1 MSRDSIFYKLFA
13 QDPQILFQLLPE
25 APANAAAY
33 RFDSVAVKEPNFTL
47 DGVFLPPAE
56 DSPGV
61 VYFCEVQFQRD
72 ARLYERL
79 FAESFLYFYRN
90 REQFTN
96 WAAVVI
102 YPSRRIEQPDCAP
115 YQALLD
121 SPQVYRVYLEEL
133 GYIRQLPLG
142 LALLV
147 LTTLTNQDA
156 PAEARYILERT
167 QTEVTDPTVSPFI
180 IEMVTTIIAYQFTQ
194 LSRQE
199 VETMLGLNI
208 QETRLYQEAK
218 EDGAREAIQLSP
230 EEIESRFAVNI
241 QETRF
246 YQEAKE
252 DGGREVVQLSPEEIE
267 SRFAVN
273 IQETRFYQEAKED
286 GIQTGRQEGLE
297 EGSQEEAV
305 RLVQRLLRRRLGE
318 VPDEVLAQ
326 VQGLALP
333 QLEDLGEALLD
344 LTTLAELTTWLQSQG
359 QND

>member
-1 MSRDSIFYKLFA
+1 MRRDSIFYKLFA
-13 QDPQILFQLLPE
+13 QYPQVLFQLLPDS
-25 APANAAAY
+25 PTNAAAY
-33 RFDSVAVKEPNFTL
+33 RFDSVAVKEPNFTI
-47 DGVFLPPAE
+47 DDIFLPPAE

-115 YQALLD
+115 YQALLA
-121 SPQVYRVYLEEL
+121 SPQVNRVYLEEL
-133 GYIRQLPLG
+133 GNIRQLPLG

-147 LTTLTNQDA
+147 LTTLTNQAA

-199 VETMLGLNI
+199 VEAMLGLNI

-218 EDGAREAIQLSP
+218 EDGAREVMELSR
-230 EEIESRFAVNI
+230 EEIEARLSLDI
-241 QETRF
+241 EDTPI
-246 YQEAKE
+246 YQE
-252 DGGREVVQLSPEEIE
+252 
-267 SRFAVN
+267 
-273 IQETRFYQEAKED
+273 
-286 GIQTGRQEGLE
+286 GRQEG
-297 EGSQEEAV
+297 SQAEAV

-326 VQGLALP
+326 VRALALP

-344 LTTLAELTTWLQSQG
+344 VTTLAELTTWLQSQG

>member
-1 MSRDSIFYKLFA
+1 MRRDSIFYKLFA
-13 QDPQILFQLLPE
+13 QYPQVLFQLLPDS
-25 APANAAAY
+25 PTNAAAY
-33 RFDSVAVKEPNFTL
+33 RFDSVAVKEPNFTI
-47 DGVFLPPAE
+47 DGIFLPPAE

-61 VYFCEVQFQRD
+61 VYFYEVQFQRD

-115 YQALLD
+115 YQALLA
-121 SPQVYRVYLEEL
+121 SPQVNRVYLEEL
-133 GYIRQLPLG
+133 GNIRQLPLG

-147 LTTLTNQDA
+147 LATLTNQAA

-199 VETMLGLNI
+199 VEAMLGLNI

-218 EDGAREAIQLSP
+218 EDGAREVMELSR
-230 EEIESRFAVNI
+230 EEIEARLSLDI
-241 QETRF
+241 GDTPI
-246 YQEAKE
+246 YQE
-252 DGGREVVQLSPEEIE
+252 
-267 SRFAVN
+267 
-273 IQETRFYQEAKED
+273 
-286 GIQTGRQEGLE
+286 GRQEG
-297 EGSQEEAV
+297 SQAEAV

-326 VQGLALP
+326 VRALALP

-344 LTTLAELTTWLQSQG
+344 VTTLAELTTWLQSQG

>member
-1 MSRDSIFYKLFA
+1 MRRDSIFYKLFA

-33 RFDSVAVKEPNFTL
+33 RFDSVAVKEPNFTI
-47 DGVFLPPAE
+47 DGIFLPPAE

-102 YPSRRIEQPDCAP
+102 YPSRRMEQPDLAP

-121 SPQVYRVYLEEL
+121 SPQVNRVYLEEL
-133 GYIRQLPLG
+133 GNIRQLPLG

-147 LTTLTNQDA
+147 LTTLTNQAA

-199 VETMLGLNI
+199 VEAMLGLNI

-218 EDGAREAIQLSP
+218 EDGIREA
-230 EEIESRFAVNI
+230 
-241 QETRF
+241 
-246 YQEAKE
+246 
-252 DGGREVVQLSPEEIE
+252 VQLSPEEIE
-267 SRFAVN
+267 ARFAVN
-273 IQETRFYQEAKED
+273 IQDTRFYQEAKED
-286 GIQTGRQEGLE
+286 GIQTGRQEGRQEGLQE
-297 EGSQEEAV
+297 GLQEGSQAEAV

-318 VPDEVLAQ
+318 VPDGVMAQ
-326 VQGLALP
+326 VQALGLP
-333 QLEDLGEALLD
+333 QLENLGEALLD
-344 LTTLAELTTWLQSQG
+344 LTTLAELITWLQSQG
-359 QND
+359 END

>member
-1 MSRDSIFYKLFA
+1 MRRDSIFYKLFA
-13 QDPQILFQLLPE
+13 QYPQVLFQLLPDS
-25 APANAAAY
+25 PTNAAAY
-33 RFDSVAVKEPNFTL
+33 RFDSVAVKEPNFTI
-47 DGVFLPPAE
+47 DGIFLPPAE

-115 YQALLD
+115 YQALLA
-121 SPQVYRVYLEEL
+121 SPQVNRVYLEEL
-133 GYIRQLPLG
+133 GNIRQLPLG

-147 LTTLTNQDA
+147 LATLTNQAA

-199 VETMLGLNI
+199 VEAMLGLNI

-218 EDGAREAIQLSP
+218 EDGAREVMELSR
-230 EEIESRFAVNI
+230 EEIEARLSLDI
-241 QETRF
+241 EDTPI
-246 YQEAKE
+246 YQE
-252 DGGREVVQLSPEEIE
+252 
-267 SRFAVN
+267 
-273 IQETRFYQEAKED
+273 
-286 GIQTGRQEGLE
+286 GRQEG
-297 EGSQEEAV
+297 SQAEAV

-326 VQGLALP
+326 VRALALP

-344 LTTLAELTTWLQSQG
+344 VTTLAELTTWLQSQG

>member
-1 MSRDSIFYKLFA
+1 MRRDSIFYKLFA
-13 QDPQILFQLLPE
+13 QYPQVLFQLLPDS
-25 APANAAAY
+25 PTNAAAY
-33 RFDSVAVKEPNFTL
+33 RFDSVAVKEPNFTI
-47 DGVFLPPAE
+47 DGIFLPPAE

-79 FAESFLYFYRN
+79 FAESFWYVYRH

-115 YQALLD
+115 YQALLA
-121 SPQVYRVYLEEL
+121 SPQVNRVYLEEL
-133 GYIRQLPLG
+133 GNIRQLPLG

-147 LTTLTNQDA
+147 LTTLTNQAA

-199 VETMLGLNI
+199 VEAMLGLNI

-218 EDGAREAIQLSP
+218 EDGAREVMELSR
-230 EEIESRFAVNI
+230 EEIEARLSLDI
-241 QETRF
+241 EDTPI
-246 YQEAKE
+246 YQE
-252 DGGREVVQLSPEEIE
+252 
-267 SRFAVN
+267 
-273 IQETRFYQEAKED
+273 
-286 GIQTGRQEGLE
+286 GRQEG
-297 EGSQEEAV
+297 SQAEAV

-326 VQGLALP
+326 VRALALP

-344 LTTLAELTTWLQSQG
+344 VTTLAELTTWLQSQG

>member
-1 MSRDSIFYKLFA
+1 MRRDSIFYKLFA
-13 QDPQILFQLLPE
+13 QYPQVLFQLLPDS
-25 APANAAAY
+25 PTNAAAY
-33 RFDSVAVKEPNFTL
+33 RFDSVAVKEPNFTI
-47 DGVFLPPAE
+47 DGIFLPPAE

-115 YQALLD
+115 YQALLA
-121 SPQVYRVYLEEL
+121 SPQVNRVYLEEL
-133 GYIRQLPLG
+133 GNIRPLPLG

-147 LTTLTNQDA
+147 LTTLTNQAA

-199 VETMLGLNI
+199 VEAMLGLNI

-218 EDGAREAIQLSP
+218 EDGAREVMELSR
-230 EEIESRFAVNI
+230 EEIEARLSLDI
-241 QETRF
+241 EDTPI
-246 YQEAKE
+246 YQE
-252 DGGREVVQLSPEEIE
+252 
-267 SRFAVN
+267 
-273 IQETRFYQEAKED
+273 
-286 GIQTGRQEGLE
+286 GRQEG
-297 EGSQEEAV
+297 SQAEAV

-326 VQGLALP
+326 VRALALP

-344 LTTLAELTTWLQSQG
+344 VTTLAELTTWLQSQG

>member
-1 MSRDSIFYKLFA
+1 MRRDSIFYKLFA
-13 QDPQILFQLLPE
+13 QYPQVLFQLLPDS
-25 APANAAAY
+25 PTNAAAY
-33 RFDSVAVKEPNFTL
+33 RFDSVAVKEPNFTI
-47 DGVFLPPAE
+47 DDIFLPPAE

-115 YQALLD
+115 YQALLA
-121 SPQVYRVYLEEL
+121 SPQVNRVYLEEL
-133 GYIRQLPLG
+133 GNIRPLPLG

-147 LTTLTNQDA
+147 LTTLTNQAA

-199 VETMLGLNI
+199 VEAMLGLNI

-218 EDGAREAIQLSP
+218 EDGAREVMELSR
-230 EEIESRFAVNI
+230 EEIEARLSLDI
-241 QETRF
+241 EDTPI
-246 YQEAKE
+246 YQE
-252 DGGREVVQLSPEEIE
+252 
-267 SRFAVN
+267 
-273 IQETRFYQEAKED
+273 
-286 GIQTGRQEGLE
+286 GRQEG
-297 EGSQEEAV
+297 SQAEAV

-326 VQGLALP
+326 VRALALP

-344 LTTLAELTTWLQSQG
+344 VTTLAELTTWLQSQG

>member
-1 MSRDSIFYKLFA
+1 MRRDSIFYKLFA
-13 QDPQILFQLLPE
+13 QYPQVLFQLLPDS
-25 APANAAAY
+25 PTNAAAY
-33 RFDSVAVKEPNFTL
+33 RFDSVAVKEPNFTI
-47 DGVFLPPAE
+47 DDIFLPPAE

-115 YQALLD
+115 YQALLA
-121 SPQVYRVYLEEL
+121 SPQVNRVYLEEL
-133 GYIRQLPLG
+133 GNIRPLPLG

-147 LTTLTNQDA
+147 LTTLTNQAA

-199 VETMLGLNI
+199 VEAMLGLNI

-218 EDGAREAIQLSP
+218 EDGAREVMELSR
-230 EEIESRFAVNI
+230 EEIEARLSLDI
-241 QETRF
+241 EDTPI
-246 YQEAKE
+246 YQE
-252 DGGREVVQLSPEEIE
+252 
-267 SRFAVN
+267 
-273 IQETRFYQEAKED
+273 
-286 GIQTGRQEGLE
+286 GRQEG
-297 EGSQEEAV
+297 SQAEAV
-305 RLVQRLLRRRLGE
+305 RLGQRLLRRRLGE

-326 VQGLALP
+326 VRALALP

-344 LTTLAELTTWLQSQG
+344 VTTLAELTTWLQSQG

>member
-1 MSRDSIFYKLFA
+1 MRRDSIFYRLFA

-33 RFDSVAVKEPNFTL
+33 RFDSVAVKEPNFTI
-47 DGVFLPPAE
+47 DGIFLPPAE

-102 YPSRRIEQPDCAP
+102 YPSRRMEQPDLAP

-133 GYIRQLPLG
+133 GNIRQLPLG

-147 LTTLTNQDA
+147 LTTLTNQAA

-199 VETMLGLNI
+199 VEAMLGLNI

-218 EDGAREAIQLSP
+218 EDGIREAVQLSP
-230 EEIESRFAVNI
+230 EEIEARFAVNI
-241 QETRF
+241 QDTRF

-252 DGGREVVQLSPEEIE
+252 DGGREVMELSREEIE
-267 SRFAVN
+267 ARLSLD
-273 IQETRFYQEAKED
+273 IEDTPIYQE
-286 GIQTGRQEGLE
+286 GRQ

-318 VPDEVLAQ
+318 VPDGVMAQ
-326 VQGLALP
+326 VQALGLP
-333 QLEDLGEALLD
+333 QLENLGEALLD

-359 QND
+359 END

>member
-1 MSRDSIFYKLFA
+1 MRRDSIFYKLFA
-13 QDPQILFQLLPE
+13 QYPQVLFQLLPDS
-25 APANAAAY
+25 PTNAAAY
-33 RFDSVAVKEPNFTL
+33 RFDSVAVKEPNFTI
-47 DGVFLPPAE
+47 DGIFLPPAE

-115 YQALLD
+115 YQALLA
-121 SPQVYRVYLEEL
+121 SPQVNRVYLEEL
-133 GYIRQLPLG
+133 GNIRQLPLG

-147 LTTLTNQDA
+147 LTTLTNQAA

-199 VETMLGLNI
+199 VEAMLGLNI

-218 EDGAREAIQLSP
+218 EDGAREVMELSR
-230 EEIESRFAVNI
+230 EEIEARLSLDI
-241 QETRF
+241 EDTPI
-246 YQEAKE
+246 YQE
-252 DGGREVVQLSPEEIE
+252 
-267 SRFAVN
+267 
-273 IQETRFYQEAKED
+273 
-286 GIQTGRQEGLE
+286 GRQEG
-297 EGSQEEAV
+297 SQAEAV

-326 VQGLALP
+326 VRALALP

-344 LTTLAELTTWLQSQG
+344 VTTLAELTTWLQSQG

>member
-1 MSRDSIFYKLFA
+1 MRRDSIFYKLFA
-13 QDPQILFQLLPE
+13 QYPQVLFQLLPE
-25 APANAAAY
+25 SPTNAAAY
-33 RFDSVAVKEPNFTL
+33 RFDSVAVKEPNFTI
-47 DGVFLPPAE
+47 DDIFLPPAE

-115 YQALLD
+115 YQALLA
-121 SPQVYRVYLEEL
+121 SPQVNRVYLEEL
-133 GYIRQLPLG
+133 GNIRPLPLG

-147 LTTLTNQDA
+147 LTTLTNQAA

-199 VETMLGLNI
+199 VEAMLGLNI

-218 EDGAREAIQLSP
+218 EDGAREVMELSR
-230 EEIESRFAVNI
+230 EEIEARLSLDI
-241 QETRF
+241 EDTPI
-246 YQEAKE
+246 YQE
-252 DGGREVVQLSPEEIE
+252 
-267 SRFAVN
+267 
-273 IQETRFYQEAKED
+273 
-286 GIQTGRQEGLE
+286 GRQEG
-297 EGSQEEAV
+297 SQAEAV

-326 VQGLALP
+326 VRALALP

-344 LTTLAELTTWLQSQG
+344 VTTLAELTTWLQSQG

>member
-1 MSRDSIFYKLFA
+1 MRRDSIFYKLFA
-13 QDPQILFQLLPE
+13 QYPQVLFQLLPDS
-25 APANAAAY
+25 PTNAAAY
-33 RFDSVAVKEPNFTL
+33 RFDSVAVKEPNFTI
-47 DGVFLPPAE
+47 DGIFLPPAE

-115 YQALLD
+115 YQALLA
-121 SPQVYRVYLEEL
+121 SPQVNRVYLEEL
-133 GYIRQLPLG
+133 GNIRQLPLG

-147 LTTLTNQDA
+147 LTTLTNQAA

-199 VETMLGLNI
+199 VEAMLGLNI

-218 EDGAREAIQLSP
+218 EDGAREVMELSR
-230 EEIESRFAVNI
+230 EEIEARLSLDI
-241 QETRF
+241 EDTPI
-246 YQEAKE
+246 YQE
-252 DGGREVVQLSPEEIE
+252 
-267 SRFAVN
+267 
-273 IQETRFYQEAKED
+273 
-286 GIQTGRQEGLE
+286 GRQEG
-297 EGSQEEAV
+297 SQAEAV

-318 VPDEVLAQ
+318 VPDGVLAQ
-326 VQGLALP
+326 VRALALP

-344 LTTLAELTTWLQSQG
+344 VTTLAELTTWLQSQG

>member
-1 MSRDSIFYKLFA
+1 
-13 QDPQILFQLLPE
+13 LFQLLPDS
-25 APANAAAY
+25 PTNAAAY
-33 RFDSVAVKEPNFTL
+33 RFDSVAVKEPNFTI
-47 DGVFLPPAE
+47 DGIFLPPAE

-115 YQALLD
+115 YQALLA
-121 SPQVYRVYLEEL
+121 SPQVNRVYLEDL
-133 GYIRQLPLG
+133 GNIRPLPLG

-147 LTTLTNQDA
+147 LTTLTNQAA

-199 VETMLGLNI
+199 VEAMLGLNI

-218 EDGAREAIQLSP
+218 EDGAREVMELSR
-230 EEIESRFAVNI
+230 EEIEARLSLDI
-241 QETRF
+241 EDTPI
-246 YQEAKE
+246 YQE
-252 DGGREVVQLSPEEIE
+252 
-267 SRFAVN
+267 
-273 IQETRFYQEAKED
+273 
-286 GIQTGRQEGLE
+286 GRQEG
-297 EGSQEEAV
+297 SQAEAV

-326 VQGLALP
+326 VRALALP

-344 LTTLAELTTWLQSQG
+344 VTTLAELTTWLQSQG

>member
-1 MSRDSIFYKLFA
+1 MRRDSIFYKLFA
-13 QDPQILFQLLPE
+13 QYPQVLFQLLPDS
-25 APANAAAY
+25 PTNAAAY
-33 RFDSVAVKEPNFTL
+33 RFDSVAVKEPNFTI
-47 DGVFLPPAE
+47 DGIFLPPAE

-115 YQALLD
+115 YQALLP
-121 SPQVYRVYLEEL
+121 SPQVNRVYLEEL
-133 GYIRQLPLG
+133 GNIRQLPLG

-147 LTTLTNQDA
+147 LTTLTNQAA

-199 VETMLGLNI
+199 VEAMLGLNI

-218 EDGAREAIQLSP
+218 EDGAREVMELSR
-230 EEIESRFAVNI
+230 EEIEARLSLDI
-241 QETRF
+241 EDTPI
-246 YQEAKE
+246 YQE
-252 DGGREVVQLSPEEIE
+252 
-267 SRFAVN
+267 
-273 IQETRFYQEAKED
+273 
-286 GIQTGRQEGLE
+286 GRQEG
-297 EGSQEEAV
+297 SQAEAV

-326 VQGLALP
+326 VRALALP

-344 LTTLAELTTWLQSQG
+344 VTTLAELTTWLQSQG

>member
-1 MSRDSIFYKLFA
+1 MRRDSIFYKLFA
-13 QDPQILFQLLPE
+13 QYPQVLFQLLPDS
-25 APANAAAY
+25 PTNAAAY
-33 RFDSVAVKEPNFTL
+33 RFDSVAVKEPNFTI
-47 DGVFLPPAE
+47 DGIFLPTAE

-102 YPSRRIEQPDCAP
+102 YPSRRIKQPDCAP
-115 YQALLD
+115 YQALLA
-121 SPQVYRVYLEEL
+121 SPQVNRVYLEEL
-133 GYIRQLPLG
+133 GNIRPLPLG

-147 LTTLTNQDA
+147 LTTLTNQAA

-199 VETMLGLNI
+199 VEAMLGLNI

-218 EDGAREAIQLSP
+218 EDGAREVMELSR
-230 EEIESRFAVNI
+230 EEIEARLSLDI
-241 QETRF
+241 EDTPI
-246 YQEAKE
+246 YQE
-252 DGGREVVQLSPEEIE
+252 
-267 SRFAVN
+267 
-273 IQETRFYQEAKED
+273 
-286 GIQTGRQEGLE
+286 GRQEG
-297 EGSQEEAV
+297 SQAEAV

-326 VQGLALP
+326 VRALALP

-344 LTTLAELTTWLQSQG
+344 VTTLAELTTWLQSQG

>member
-1 MSRDSIFYKLFA
+1 MRRDSIFYRLFA

-33 RFDSVAVKEPNFTL
+33 RFDSVAVKEPNFTI
-47 DGVFLPPAE
+47 DGIFLPPAE

-102 YPSRRIEQPDCAP
+102 YPSRRMEQPDLAP

-121 SPQVYRVYLEEL
+121 SPQVNRVYLEEL
-133 GYIRQLPLG
+133 GNIRQLPLG

-147 LTTLTNQDA
+147 LTTLTNQAA

-199 VETMLGLNI
+199 VEAMLGLNI

-218 EDGAREAIQLSP
+218 EDGIREA
-230 EEIESRFAVNI
+230 
-241 QETRF
+241 
-246 YQEAKE
+246 
-252 DGGREVVQLSPEEIE
+252 VQLSPEEIE
-267 SRFAVN
+267 ARFAVN
-273 IQETRFYQEAKED
+273 IQDTRFYQEAKED
-286 GIQTGRQEGLE
+286 GIQTGRQEGLQE
-297 EGSQEEAV
+297 GLQEGSQEEAV

-318 VPDEVLAQ
+318 VPDGVMAQ
-326 VQGLALP
+326 VQALGLP
-333 QLEDLGEALLD
+333 QLENLGEALLD

>member
-1 MSRDSIFYKLFA
+1 M
-13 QDPQILFQLLPE
+13 
-25 APANAAAY
+25 
-33 RFDSVAVKEPNFTL
+33 
-47 DGVFLPPAE
+47 
-56 DSPGV
+56 

-115 YQALLD
+115 YQALLA
-121 SPQVYRVYLEEL
+121 SPQVNRVYLEEL
-133 GYIRQLPLG
+133 GNIRQLPLG

-147 LTTLTNQDA
+147 LTTLTNQAA

-199 VETMLGLNI
+199 VEAMLGLNI

-218 EDGAREAIQLSP
+218 EDGAREVMELSR
-230 EEIESRFAVNI
+230 EEIEARLSLDI
-241 QETRF
+241 EDTPI
-246 YQEAKE
+246 YQE
-252 DGGREVVQLSPEEIE
+252 
-267 SRFAVN
+267 
-273 IQETRFYQEAKED
+273 
-286 GIQTGRQEGLE
+286 GRQEG
-297 EGSQEEAV
+297 SQAEAV

-326 VQGLALP
+326 VRALALP

-344 LTTLAELTTWLQSQG
+344 VTTLAELTTWLQSQG

>member
-1 MSRDSIFYKLFA
+1 MRRDSIFYKLFA
-13 QDPQILFQLLPE
+13 QYPQVLFQLLPDS
-25 APANAAAY
+25 PTNAAAY
-33 RFDSVAVKEPNFTL
+33 RFDSVAVKEPNFTI
-47 DGVFLPPAE
+47 DGIFLPPAE

-115 YQALLD
+115 YQALLA
-121 SPQVYRVYLEEL
+121 SPQVNRVYLEEL
-133 GYIRQLPLG
+133 GNIRPLPLG

-147 LTTLTNQDA
+147 LTTLTNQAA

-199 VETMLGLNI
+199 VEAMLGLNI

-218 EDGAREAIQLSP
+218 EDGAREVMELSR
-230 EEIESRFAVNI
+230 EEIEARLSLDI
-241 QETRF
+241 EDTPI
-246 YQEAKE
+246 YQE
-252 DGGREVVQLSPEEIE
+252 
-267 SRFAVN
+267 
-273 IQETRFYQEAKED
+273 
-286 GIQTGRQEGLE
+286 GRQEG
-297 EGSQEEAV
+297 SQAEAV

-326 VQGLALP
+326 VRALALP

-344 LTTLAELTTWLQSQG
+344 VTTLAELTTWLQSLAAGAGANCGGSLSAGTHGGGGGAPAAQFCLPLG
-359 QND
+359 DL

>member
-1 MSRDSIFYKLFA
+1 M
-13 QDPQILFQLLPE
+13 FQLLPDS
-25 APANAAAY
+25 PTNAAAY
-33 RFDSVAVKEPNFTL
+33 RFDSVAVKEPNFTI
-47 DGVFLPPAE
+47 DDIFLPPAE

-115 YQALLD
+115 YQALLA
-121 SPQVYRVYLEEL
+121 SPQVNRVYLEEL
-133 GYIRQLPLG
+133 GNIRPLPLG

-147 LTTLTNQDA
+147 LTTLTNQAA

-199 VETMLGLNI
+199 VEAMLGLNI

-218 EDGAREAIQLSP
+218 EDGAREVMELSR
-230 EEIESRFAVNI
+230 EEIEARLSLDI
-241 QETRF
+241 EDTPI
-246 YQEAKE
+246 YQE
-252 DGGREVVQLSPEEIE
+252 
-267 SRFAVN
+267 
-273 IQETRFYQEAKED
+273 
-286 GIQTGRQEGLE
+286 GRQEG
-297 EGSQEEAV
+297 SQAEAV

-326 VQGLALP
+326 VRALALP

-344 LTTLAELTTWLQSQG
+344 VTTLAELTTWLQSQG

>member
-1 MSRDSIFYKLFA
+1 MRRDSIFYKLFA
-13 QDPQILFQLLPE
+13 QYPQVLFQLLPDS
-25 APANAAAY
+25 PTNAAAY
-33 RFDSVAVKEPNFTL
+33 RFDSVAVKEPNFTI
-47 DGVFLPPAE
+47 DGIFLPPAE

-102 YPSRRIEQPDCAP
+102 YPSRRIEQPDCDP
-115 YQALLD
+115 YQALLA
-121 SPQVYRVYLEEL
+121 SPQVNRVYLEEL
-133 GYIRQLPLG
+133 GNIRPLPLG

-147 LTTLTNQDA
+147 LTTLTNQAA

-199 VETMLGLNI
+199 VEAMLGLNI

-218 EDGAREAIQLSP
+218 EDGAREVMELSR
-230 EEIESRFAVNI
+230 EEIEARLSLDI
-241 QETRF
+241 EDTPI
-246 YQEAKE
+246 YQE
-252 DGGREVVQLSPEEIE
+252 
-267 SRFAVN
+267 
-273 IQETRFYQEAKED
+273 
-286 GIQTGRQEGLE
+286 GRQEG
-297 EGSQEEAV
+297 SQAEAV

-326 VQGLALP
+326 VRALALP

-344 LTTLAELTTWLQSQG
+344 VTTLAELTTWLQSQG